1 MEFYDPGISNLN
13 AYQGAPFQQ
22 AMSGM
27 TNLNNDWYDGKAYQT
42 YNFDY
47 TPGPK
52 GNIVWHVGDTKTW
65 KLDARAIGPNG
76 NVGQRTIPME
86 PMAIVAN
93 FGMSN
98 GFSAI
103 NYTGIA
109 PLLPAT
115 MRFDFIRIYQPQDA
129 DPNAV
134 SCDPPDYKTSAYIRD
149 HANAYTNPNL
159 TSWYVSP
166 ACLATL
172 Y

>member
-1 MEFYDPGISNLN
+1 MEFYDPGISSLN

-42 YNFDY
+42 YSFEY
-47 TPGPK
+47 IPGAK
-52 GNIVWHVGDTKTW
+52 GNIVWHVGDAKTW

-86 PMAIVAN
+86 PMAVVAN

-115 MRFDFIRIYQPQDA
+115 MRFDYIRIYQPQDA

-134 SCDPPDYKTSAYIRD
+134 SCDPPDYRTSAYIRD

-166 ACLATL
+166 ACFAILC
-172 Y
+172 